1 MMTDQDPKTGEI
13 LDDGSM
19 RERDALSAQLSDLW
33 WTFLI
38 RGILAACVGIAALFW
53 PSSSISLLLRLVGL
67 MLILDGGLTLLGF
80 GRRGLVGGVGIGAI
94 VIGLI
99 LLIWPEGAA
108 KLAFFLLGAW
118 ALIIGIGSLAAWQ
131 QMHERDPQR
140 NAMRNSGFVAL
151 ALGLLLLFAPGIGLI
166 ALGWAIALAALAMAV
181 VMFWL
186 TKHFKDAGDRV
197 GMKTVNR

>member
-1 MMTDQDPKTGEI
+1 MTDSDPKQGEI
-13 LDDGSM
+13 VDDDSFAT
-19 RERDALSAQLSDLW
+19 REALSAQLGELW

-53 PSSSISLLLRLVGL
+53 PGSSISLLLRLVGL
-67 MLILDGGLTLLGF
+67 LLILDGGLTLLGF

-118 ALIIGIGSLAAWQ
+118 ALIIGIGSLAAWR

-140 NAMRNSGFVAL
+140 NAMRNSGFAAL
-151 ALGLLLLFAPGIGLI
+151 AIGLLLLFAPGIGLV
-166 ALGWAIALAALAMAV
+166 ALGWAIALAALAIAA

-186 TKHFKDAGDRV
+186 TARFKRASDRV
-197 GMKTVNR
+197 GIKTVNR